1 MSHTQTL
8 LPEPQTRRTGRC
20 RHQPLRD
27 EQGQLRAIIEVA
39 PSATPEQRARF
50 TSLARML
57 HQLWFIDQ
65 PSPLWVNNQPPAF
78 AHTKSINLTN
88 VKDMP

>member
-1 MSHTQTL
+1 MGHNQTL
-8 LPEPQTRRTGRC
+8 SQEPKSRRAGRC

-27 EQGQLRAIIEVA
+27 EHGELRAIIEVA
-39 PSATPEQRARF
+39 PSATPEQHARF